1 MDRFKD
7 LFPSLKKAE
16 KLSPELEDIR
26 RKYGIE
32 SGQPILNT
40 KNLQAALQ
48 RALKTKKFQK
58 DLKEQLNQRER
69 LERIDEYVGVALK
82 AAGALLGRQS
92 VAAAGQGIVRGTQA
106 ATSFAAKAGYGS
118 GTAIGGKKG
127 AKKFLKQMP
136 LIGRN
141 KRARQAVGSASR
153 AFLNSPLPSKAQ
165 QLGSYMANNP
175 IRAGLKLAAAKSAI
189 DAFRNRGRNAGMQGG
204 MQSGVGYTNPAR
216 DLRGY

>member
-16 KLSPELEDIR
+16 QLSPELEDIR

-82 AAGALLGRQS
+82 AVGALLGRKS

-106 ATSFAAKAGYGS
+106 ATNFAAKAGYGS
-118 GTAIGGKKG
+118 GIGGPKG

-136 LIGRN
+136 LIGGN

-153 AFLNSPLPSKAQ
+153 AFLNSPLPGKAQ

-175 IRAGLKLAAAKSAI
+175 VRAGLKLAVAKSAI